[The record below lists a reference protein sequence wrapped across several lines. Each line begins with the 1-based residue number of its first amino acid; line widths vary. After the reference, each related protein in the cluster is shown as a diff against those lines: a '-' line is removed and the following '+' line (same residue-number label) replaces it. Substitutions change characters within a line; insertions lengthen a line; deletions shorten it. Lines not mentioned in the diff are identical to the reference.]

1 MRSIGNIFVNNTM
14 HNKIETIDSYAIQG
28 GVYYILIFMKKVPMN
43 SIHPQRNIKCL
54 ILLICESLQFMV
66 L

>member
-1 MRSIGNIFVNNTM
+1 M